1 MPVQNFLNLCGA
13 TVLSALALSAPALAQ
28 SSSEQEP
35 AQRLGPAPTPP
46 VSPPTV
52 PPASAS
58 PNPAPIAPT
67 ATGSREPGTPRQND
81 AAQVSR
87 DGTFLPLSV
96 SARIGD
102 QYVSAQVT
110 GGYDSTAGEG
120 GLVHSVIEGA
130 IFNRLAVRVGLDYR
144 QEAGDPRI
152 SAGLRAG
159 ILRQEQHKID
169 LGLVALYKNKGF
181 YESDSE
187 LELMLTVARRWGRTG
202 LFANLAYGQGF
213 EERERDAEVHLA
225 LLFAAHQRVN
235 VGLDTRGKFDLG
247 EEEAADSEAKHR
259 SFDFIGGPLVS
270 VSVGPMA
277 FLANAG
283 VHVALFELAS
293 AGTPAQST
301 AVGGIAMA
309 GLGSCY

>member
-1 MPVQNFLNLCGA
+1 MPVQNFLKLCGA
-13 TVLSALALSAPALAQ
+13 TVLSALCCTAPALAQ
-28 SSSEQEP
+28 SDSEQEP
-35 AQRLGPAPTPP
+35 ARRLAPAPVVPPPAPGPP
-46 VSPPTV
+46 VSPDPAASV
-52 PPASAS
+52 PG
-58 PNPAPIAPT
+58 T
-67 ATGSREPGTPRQND
+67 TGSREPGQARHND

-110 GGYDSTAGEG
+110 GGYDSTEGEG
-120 GLVHSVIEGA
+120 GIVHSVVEGA

-181 YESDSE
+181 YESDGE
-187 LELMLTVARRWGRTG
+187 IELMLTLARRWGRTG
-202 LFANLAYGQGF
+202 LFANLVYGQGF
-213 EERERDAEVHLA
+213 EQRERDAEVRLA

-235 VGLDTRGKFDLG
+235 VGLDTRSKFDLG
-247 EEEAADSEAKHR
+247 EGEEEEEEAEAKHR
-259 SFDFIGGPLVS
+259 RFDFVGGPLVS
-270 VSVGPMA
+270 VSVGPVA
-277 FLANAG
+277 FLASGG
-283 VHVALFELAS
+283 VHVALFEQAS
-293 AGTPAQST
+293 AGGAVEST

-309 GLGSCY
+309 GLGGCY

>member
-1 MPVQNFLNLCGA
+1 MPGQSFLSLAPG
-13 TVLSALALSAPALAQ
+13 LSALAFSAPALAQ
-28 SSSEQEP
+28 SDSEQEP
-35 AQRLGPAPTPP
+35 AQRLGPAPTLPPPALPPARPAPP
-46 VSPPTV
+46 VSPD
-52 PPASAS
+52 
-58 PNPAPIAPT
+58 PAPLASQ
-67 ATGSREPGTPRQND
+67 ATSRDAGRPRQND

-102 QYVSAQVT
+102 QYVSAQVI
-110 GGYDSTAGEG
+110 GGYDSTQGEG
-120 GLVHSVIEGA
+120 GLVHSVLEGA

-144 QEAGDPRI
+144 QEAGEPQI

-159 ILRQEQHKID
+159 ILRQEQHKVD

-181 YESDSE
+181 YESDGE
-187 LELMLTVARRWGRTG
+187 LELMLTLARRWGRTG
-202 LFANLAYGQGF
+202 LFANLVYGQGF
-213 EERERDAEVHLA
+213 EQRERDAEVHLA

-247 EEEAADSEAKHR
+247 EEAAADADDLHR
-259 SFDFIGGPLVS
+259 RFDFIGGPLVS
-270 VSVGPMA
+270 VSVGPVA

-283 VHVALFELAS
+283 VHVALFELTS
-293 AGTPAQST
+293 AGAAAQST

>member
-1 MPVQNFLNLCGA
+1 MPGQNFLNLCGA
-13 TVLSALALSAPALAQ
+13 TVLSALALAAPALAQ
-28 SSSEQEP
+28 SDSEQEP
-35 AQRLGPAPTPP
+35 AQRLAPAPTILP
-46 VSPPTV
+46 SAHSA
-52 PPASAS
+52 PPAS
-58 PNPAPIAPT
+58 PDPAPIPT
-67 ATGSREPGTPRQND
+67 NATGSRDRGTLRHND

-102 QYVSAQVT
+102 QYVSAQVI
-110 GGYDSTAGEG
+110 GGYDSTEGEG
-120 GLVHSVIEGA
+120 GLVHSVVEGA

-159 ILRQEQHKID
+159 ILRQEQHKVD

-181 YESDSE
+181 YESDGE
-187 LELMLTVARRWGRTG
+187 LELMLTLARRWGRTG
-202 LFANLAYGQGF
+202 LFANLVYGQGF
-213 EERERDAEVHLA
+213 EQRERDAEVHLA

-247 EEEAADSEAKHR
+247 EEAAADADDLHR
-259 SFDFIGGPLVS
+259 RFDFIGGPLVS
-270 VSVGPMA
+270 VSVGPVA

-293 AGTPAQST
+293 AGAAAQST